1 MVHSKKLKA
10 AEGFISAVDYT
21 LSLICENP
29 ARWRNEYKN
38 LHELGVKKYPFIVI
52 YTVDYELKHVL
63 IVSIFHGRRNPRQ
76 RYNKS

>member
-1 MVHSKKLKA
+1 MVRSIKA
-10 AEGFISAVDYT
+10 AEGFISAVDDT

-38 LHELGVKKYPFIVI
+38 LHELEVKKYPFIVI
-52 YTVDYELKHVL
+52 YTVDYELKQVL
-63 IVSIFHGRRNPRQ
+63 IVSIFHGKRNPRQ